1 MQEQHEKAGMGE
13 PPKSSVRTAERS
25 RGRRREAWVA
35 RPTPGPIPTEFM
47 GIPRSGWHRFDPG
60 PCEGVS

>member
-1 MQEQHEKAGMGE
+1 MQEQHEKAGVGE
-13 PPKSSVRTAERS
+13 PPKSSVHTAERS

-47 GIPRSGWHRFDPG
+47 GIDRRHWLRCDHG
-60 PCEGVS
+60 